1 MQATQEQ
8 LGAYLLWLKDRGLR
22 HPVPVKTTPKKRI
35 QVAFVGDAGF
45 KPEERDLLMKMI
57 AAMQLSGEHAIIE
70 RLDDYA
76 AFQTT
81 HAAELVI
88 PLGAATA
95 AAFFEA
101 GFAGETMPTLH
112 PRDLLARPDD
122 KRVAWNDLKRAMARL
137 KA

>member
-1 MQATQEQ
+1 MP
-8 LGAYLLWLKDRGLR
+8 LKRS
-22 HPVPVKTTPKKRI
+22 V
-35 QVAFVGDAGF
+35 QVVFVGDSGF
-45 KPEERDLLMKMI
+45 TAEERELLTKMI
-57 AAMQLSGEHAIIE
+57 AAMQLSGEHVIVD

-76 AFQTT
+76 GFQET
-81 HAAELVI
+81 HVAELVI

-101 GFAGETMPTLH
+101 GFEGETLPTLH